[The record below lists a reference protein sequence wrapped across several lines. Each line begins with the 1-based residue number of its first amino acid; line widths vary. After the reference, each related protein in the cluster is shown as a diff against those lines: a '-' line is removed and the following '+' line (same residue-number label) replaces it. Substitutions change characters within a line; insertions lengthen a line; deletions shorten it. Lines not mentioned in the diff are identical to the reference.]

1 MRVVQAK
8 DLPDDPLDAAE
19 AFHARVV
26 PEIRF
31 AIRVGDLPASIVV
44 AAADY
49 THRGWRLAAVQA
61 LAREAAPGRVNA
73 VTGDDERAISTTVEW
88 LAQAPGITG
97 QLLEVD

>member
-1 MRVVQAK
+1 MRIVEAR

-19 AFHARVV
+19 AFHARIG
-26 PEIRF
+26 PEIRR
-31 AIRVGDLPASIVV
+31 AIRGGDLPVALVFAS
-44 AAADY
+44 ADY

-73 VTGDDERAISTTVEW
+73 VAGDDERAIAATVRW

-97 QLLEVD
+97 QLLAVD